1 MDGTNFGRISGV
13 FFTSLLYQKQDGT
26 HQCPFAIYPQ
36 TRSNYLHHRL
46 PPFAHRSKPQSRDGM
61 AAVRRSALLIAA
73 LLALCLIHESTGVRR
88 GDEDA
93 DDEGDA
99 VEAKSEDA
107 TMESTPE
114 PAAVEPEVSASS
126 TQSDAGE
133 GASSDVD
140 DEAASSEGKPP
151 PEDDSLPPHF
161 VEGSIACFLAM
172 FAVTFFMGRST
183 NEKATESPSFRTT
196 TTFPGLGLPLDG
208 LPSTLPFVVRFFP
221 G

>member
-1 MDGTNFGRISGV
+1 
-13 FFTSLLYQKQDGT
+13 
-26 HQCPFAIYPQ
+26 
-36 TRSNYLHHRL
+36 
-46 PPFAHRSKPQSRDGM
+46 M

-99 VEAKSEDA
+99 VETKSEDA

-208 LPSTLPFVVRFFP
+208 LPSTLPFVVRFFS